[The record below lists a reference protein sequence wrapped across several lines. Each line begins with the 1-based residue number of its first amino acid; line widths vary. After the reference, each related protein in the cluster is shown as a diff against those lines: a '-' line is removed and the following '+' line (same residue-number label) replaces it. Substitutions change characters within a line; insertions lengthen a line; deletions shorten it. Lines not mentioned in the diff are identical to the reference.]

1 VIFKQKDMANIE
13 AVIDMGK
20 IVRQELERQQRSVA
34 WLADKIGRHR
44 CHLPRML
51 KKASID
57 SDVLYRISAALAIDF
72 HNFYSQKLQ
81 EKDMLQKRN
90 ITK

>member
-1 VIFKQKDMANIE
+1 MANIE
-13 AVIDMGK
+13 AVIDIGK
-20 IVRQELERQQRSVA
+20 IVRLELERQQRSVA

-57 SDVLYRISAALAIDF
+57 SDILYRISAALNIDF
-72 HNFYSQKLQ
+72 HNLYSQKLQ
-81 EKDMLQKRN
+81 EANVLQKRN
-90 ITK
+90 LTK